1 MGPLLFTPEQ
11 HERALKLVG
20 EFSLRY
26 LATVAERPVYPPVDR
41 VALRTLKR
49 EPLPRQ
55 GQALEA
61 LFAELE
67 QVVVPNST
75 HTAHPRFL
83 PYVQPSP
90 NALSAYADHVAAV
103 LNQNCN
109 LWHLSP
115 AANVVE
121 QTLLRWFADLF
132 GLPPSAGGIVT
143 SGGSMANLVALTAA
157 RDHALGTSARAEGL
171 QAGGAPLV
179 LYASEASTRPCPSSA
194 WGPTI
199 CATCPPTSGSG

>member
-49 EPLPRQ
+49 EPLPRR
-55 GQALEA
+55 GQALET

-83 PYVQPSP
+83 PYVQPSFF
-90 NALSAYADHVAAV
+90 LRH
-103 LNQNCN
+103 
-109 LWHLSP
+109 HLVPHSVFLP
-115 AANVVE
+115 ARHPEDKA
-121 QTLLRWFADLF
+121 
-132 GLPPSAGGIVT
+132 
-143 SGGSMANLVALTAA
+143 SGPVFSFDNKQV
-157 RDHALGTSARAEGL
+157 H
-171 QAGGAPLV
+171 
-179 LYASEASTRPCPSSA
+179 
-194 WGPTI
+194 
-199 CATCPPTSGSG
+199 